1 MPIIIL
7 KAAAKPVLL
16 AMFVICLSW
25 LQAAADE
32 SFDEVSTEE
41 MRYVRGLIS
50 KVYPN
55 RMEISIRPPK
65 GGVVRIA
72 LDPDT
77 ILKGASRI
85 DELKKEQQVKVW
97 YSTGDGSNR
106 AIRIEKMMEL
116 GC

>member
-1 MPIIIL
+1 MKINIL
-7 KAAAKPVLL
+7 GAVAAPVLL
-16 AMFVICLSW
+16 AMFIICLSS

-41 MRYVRGLIS
+41 MRYVRSLIS
-50 KVYPN
+50 KVYPD

-77 ILKGASRI
+77 ILKGLSRI
-85 DELKKEQQVKVW
+85 DDLEKEQQVKVW
-97 YSTGDGSNR
+97 YSTEDGNNR